1 MSPIAAGTANA
12 FARLSSGMK
21 MLIIMTAS
29 LLPLG
34 IVAIFASLQSAHD
47 KRLQHE
53 SDARLIAA
61 AEARQIDLAVVRSAN
76 ILRSAAGSAGGVD
89 PCRPIL
95 AEAERTIGP
104 DVRLALFGPRGD
116 LRCATRGFRARRLP
130 SVRGEIGIELLLL
143 SSPGGLRFTVAAA
156 DGSYGVG
163 ELPQSMLVRL
173 VRGSDADQSV
183 TLSQGAARL
192 PLTVGDEAGAL
203 QHTITVSAPIAGGQV
218 NLWATIRASTVSAVE
233 VLLVLLPILMWAA
246 AAIIGWSLVHG
257 LLLRPLGQL
266 QRAVSQLGTAPLSL
280 PRLQTPAT
288 EISALADSFRNAA
301 EQIANREAALEEALS
316 HQVKLTREVHHRVKN
331 NLQVVASLIALH
343 ARGAT
348 GEVAAAYA
356 SIQRRVDALAV
367 VHRNH
372 YAELEENRGVALRSL
387 IGELTSNL
395 RATAPATAAHFQIL
409 LDMSVAHVTQDVA
422 VPVAF
427 LITETIELLMNAAPG
442 QPVMI
447 SVRAT
452 DRPDRATLTLR
463 AAGLASEAAMEGP
476 ERERFQRIVAGLA
489 RQLRSALTFEDD
501 GTRMSIELAI
511 VPEGE
516 QIA

>member
-1 MSPIAAGTANA
+1 MSSIAARTATA

-21 MLIIMTAS
+21 MLIIMTVA

-34 IVAIFASLQSAHD
+34 VVAVFASLQSAHD

-53 SDARLIAA
+53 ADARLIAA
-61 AEARQIDLAVVRSAN
+61 SEARQIDLAVVRSAN
-76 ILRSAAGSAGGVD
+76 ILRGAAGSTSGSD

-95 AEAERTIGP
+95 AEAERMVGP
-104 DVRLALFGPRGD
+104 DVRLALFGPRGN
-116 LRCATRGFRARRLP
+116 LRCATEGFSARRLP
-130 SVRGEIGIELLLL
+130 GVRGQIGIDLLLL
-143 SSPGGLRFTVAAA
+143 SEPGGLRFTVAAS

-163 ELPQSMLVRL
+163 ELPKEMLARPI
-173 VRGSDADQSV
+173 RNGEPDQSV
-183 TLSQGAARL
+183 TLRQGSARL
-192 PLTVGDEAGAL
+192 PLTTGKRPGAL
-203 QHTITVSAPIAGGQV
+203 ERNITVEAPIAGGQV
-218 NLWATIRASTVSAVE
+218 TLTATIHASTVSAVE

-266 QRAVSQLGTAPLSL
+266 QRAVSQLGAEPLSL

-288 EISALADSFRNAA
+288 EISALAESFRNAA
-301 EQIANREAALEEALS
+301 EQIATREAALEQALS

-395 RATAPATAAHFQIL
+395 RATAPPSAAHFQIL
-409 LDMSVAHVTQDVA
+409 LDMAVAHITQDVA

-427 LITETIELLMNAAPG
+427 LITEAVELLMTTAPA

-447 SVRAT
+447 SVRTT
-452 DRPDRATLTLR
+452 DRPDRAVLTLR
-463 AAGLASEAAMEGP
+463 APGLASEAAMAGP

-489 RQLRSALTFEDD
+489 RQLRSTLLLEED
-501 GTRMSIELAI
+501 GTQFSIEI
-511 VPEGE
+511 SVVPEGTE
-516 QIA
+516 LP